1 MARGNP
7 RSQQQ
12 TEGEHIV
19 QDSVN
24 EAHVEGNVN
33 AAGAAGAGAGDPL
46 ANVDTSN
53 MTAAQR
59 LAHEHALANPK
70 KTKAAKPEGEATERQ
85 KIMVNDPENGQPIAR
100 QDLIKRLWAN
110 EKLSRSQ
117 ITAVLNDPKVNTSGK
132 KIPYQIVFAATKG
145 VAGGPENP
153 TSAASSLKGAGG
165 QGETAT
171 EGQAQ
176 GQ

>member
-7 RSQQQ
+7 RSQAEQ
-12 TEGEHIV
+12 GDNIV

-24 EAHVEGNVN
+24 EAHVGDGNVN
-33 AAGAAGAGAGDPL
+33 AAPGGGDPL

-70 KTKAAKPEGEATERQ
+70 KTKAAKAEGEAATERQ
-85 KIMVNDPENGQPIAR
+85 KITVNDPENGQAIPR
-100 QDLIKRLWAN
+100 QELIKRLWTQ

-117 ITAVLNDPKVNTSGK
+117 ITTVLNDPKVNTTGK

-145 VAGGPENP
+145 VAGGPEQKAGMAAG
-153 TSAASSLKGAGG
+153 SAVGADRGADR
-165 QGETAT
+165 GEA
-171 EGQAQ
+171 A
-176 GQ
+176 